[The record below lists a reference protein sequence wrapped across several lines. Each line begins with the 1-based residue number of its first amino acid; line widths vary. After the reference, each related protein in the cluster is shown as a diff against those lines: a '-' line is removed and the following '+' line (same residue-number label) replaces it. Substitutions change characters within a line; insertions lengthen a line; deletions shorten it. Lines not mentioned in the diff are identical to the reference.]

1 MYMQVTGELRL
12 NGRGYTLAEL
22 KKCAGYVMQDDVLN
36 ANLVGGGHRNPMQL
50 STVLVSYSA
59 VTCESHIHLTLACWP
74 SLLTDS

>member
-36 ANLVGGGHRNPMQL
+36 ANLVGRQPA
-50 STVLVSYSA
+50 TVLF
-59 VTCESHIHLTLACWP
+59 ACTP
-74 SLLTDS
+74 LLQMKATST